1 MFRLVVLM
9 TSIHS
14 PFFFLSNILTGFAL
28 PHATNRMELAGN
40 DLTTM
45 IRARLAERGVSF
57 SRSEAHATIVRNI
70 KETLCHVSV
79 NDEQDSGDPAAESQQ
94 YELPDGQVITVD
106 PETRYGIAEALFT
119 PVQNYPNAKA
129 NNTIVK
135 GGIVSLLLDSISKC
149 DGDLQPDLFGNIV
162 LSGGTSMFPGLRTR
176 LLSEIHSHI
185 DSDDVVVNVV
195 TDSQRKYAAWIGK
208 CLVEVSC

>member
-14 PFFFLSNILTGFAL
+14 PFFFFSNILTGFAL

-70 KETLCHVSV
+70 KETLCHVAV

-119 PVQNYPNAKA
+119 PVQNYPNA

-162 LSGGTSMFPGLRTR
+162 LSGGTSMFPGLRAR